1 MDTQLR
7 NLLADVFGTNPAD
20 ISESTTKADIGT
32 WDSLKQMDLVLSLE
46 RTYGVML
53 AIDDIIAM
61 QSVAAIC
68 SVLKE
73 KGVHLED

>member
-20 ISESTTKADIGT
+20 LTEKTSKDDVAS
-32 WDSLKQMDLVLSLE
+32 WDSLKQMDLVVSLE
-46 RTYGVML
+46 RAYAISLT
-53 AIDDIIAM
+53 IDDIISM

-68 SVLKE
+68 SVLKQ
-73 KGVHLED
+73 KGVPLED